1 MPVRSEVRFTDAYIR
16 NLKARAVRYDVFDAA
31 CAGFGMRVSTS
42 GTKSWIVLSRN
53 MHRKTRATIGRYP
66 QLPLLEA
73 RQRAVMVLREMA
85 DGEFQR
91 SNELVYFSNA
101 LDEWFEKD
109 QAQNR
114 SVEQVRKTMQLHVIP
129 HLKDFKL
136 LDVQKRDVMRIV
148 DRVGASAPVQANR
161 VLSFMKR
168 FFSWCVE
175 RDLLV
180 ISPANGLSK
189 FKVETSRERVLKS
202 HELINVWQATFE
214 LGYPFGPLI
223 RMLTLTGQRLSEVA
237 KCLWSDIDFNDR
249 KWEITVARA
258 KNKNGHIV
266 HISEPL
272 LHELEQLR
280 EMAKF
285 EYLFTTTGVT
295 PVSGFSKA
303 KRRIDKLCGVRDWTF
318 HDLRRTFATISTES
332 LGCDPVV
339 VDRILNHVNG
349 SVKGVAAV
357 YQRGQYLE
365 QRKEV
370 LNKWANFLGRIV

>member
-1 MPVRSEVRFTDAYIR
+1 
-16 NLKARAVRYDVFDAA
+16 
-31 CAGFGMRVSTS
+31 
-42 GTKSWIVLSRN
+42 
-53 MHRKTRATIGRYP
+53 
-66 QLPLLEA
+66 
-73 RQRAVMVLREMA
+73 
-85 DGEFQR
+85 
-91 SNELVYFSNA
+91 
-101 LDEWFEKD
+101 
-109 QAQNR
+109 
-114 SVEQVRKTMQLHVIP
+114 MQLHVIP

-266 HISEPL
+266 HISEHR

-370 LNKWANFLGRIV
+370 LNKWGDFLGRIV